1 MSEDKFILSKH
12 QQELYV
18 PEQYRLDEVVP
29 RILNDY
35 KHKLLKNKLNQM
47 LNNLKNPEKQLS
59 QEQAASMMQEYMRL
73 VEIER
78 RFASMLGDRVL
89 LR

>member
-1 MSEDKFILSKH
+1 
-12 QQELYV
+12 
-18 PEQYRLDEVVP
+18 
-29 RILNDY
+29 
-35 KHKLLKNKLNQM
+35 M

-89 LR
+89 LRWCIMQLYKMAGDVKTRSESASYPPLYLKMMQ

>member
-1 MSEDKFILSKH
+1 
-12 QQELYV
+12 
-18 PEQYRLDEVVP
+18 
-29 RILNDY
+29 
-35 KHKLLKNKLNQM
+35 M

-89 LR
+89 LRWCIM